1 GEMIVERNPAVATFA
16 IHLAVLIPGTHV
28 DLRPVGD
35 ARLLEDVLAYISAV
49 ELRYLL
55 IGGLIAQAVEARCA
69 IDDAV
74 QEHPANRVVVV
85 RVLVKRLAIACRG
98 YLHALAQ

>member
-1 GEMIVERNPAVATFA
+1 MIVERNPAVATFA
-16 IHLAVLIPGTHV
+16 IHRAVLVPWAYI
-28 DLRPVGD
+28 DLRSSGD

-49 ELRYLL
+49 ELRHDL
-55 IGGLIAQAVEARCA
+55 IGGLIAQAVETRCA
-69 IDDAV
+69 IDDTV

-85 RVLVKRLAIACRG
+85 RVLVKRLAIAGRW